1 MHESRAAHP
10 LVDESWDAVVVGAG
24 PAGAVSAY
32 LLARQGRRTLLVDA
46 KPFPREK
53 VCGGCLNPRAIA
65 SLQAMGLEQ
74 SLDDCGAAAID
85 RLSLRHQQR
94 RVEIALPQG
103 LSVTRR
109 TLDARFVEAACRAGV
124 TFRPETRARVEP
136 ADGSTVRTLRLSSAS
151 GLAQRVAAKVVLA
164 CDGLGHPSVRELPES
179 QSRVGRMSRIGIG
192 VVLEHADGRDIVP
205 RGSIVM
211 AVAREGYVGLAQA
224 EGGRVSVAAAID
236 PHALGGSKSPAE
248 VVGGILRQAGV
259 PTDVLPPDVTLRGT
273 PPITQRALRVA
284 GERLFLLGD
293 AAGYVEPFTGEGMA
307 MALAGAEAVAPLA
320 MRAIDAWQPQLA
332 NQWQRTYARRFRS
345 RQFACRGIAWVMRH
359 PQVLRWS
366 LAGIERRPQLG
377 AAIGQWIGRENTKQ
391 GYATP

>member
-1 MHESRAAHP
+1 MHDGLAAHP
-10 LVDESWDAVVVGAG
+10 MVDELWDVVVVGAG

-46 KPFPREK
+46 KPLAREK

-65 SLQAMGLEQ
+65 SLQKMGLEQ
-74 SLDDCGAAAID
+74 WLEDCGAAAID
-85 RLSLRHQQR
+85 RLSVRHQGR
-94 RVEIALPQG
+94 RVEIALPEG

-109 TLDARFVEAACRAGV
+109 TLDAHLVEAACRAGV
-124 TFRPETRARVEP
+124 TFRPETRAKLKA
-136 ADGSTVRTLRLSSAS
+136 ADGGPCRTLQLSGVGGARV
-151 GLAQRVAAKVVLA
+151 RVAAKVVLA
-164 CDGLGHPSVRELPES
+164 CDGLGHPCLRDLPEG
-179 QSRVGRMSRIGIG
+179 QSRVGRSSRIGIG
-192 VVLEHADGRDIVP
+192 AVLEQSGGRDIVP

-224 EGGRVSVAAAID
+224 EAGRLSLAAAID
-236 PHALGGSKSPAE
+236 PQVLGGSRSPAE
-248 VVGGILRQAGV
+248 AVGGILRQAGV
-259 PTDVLPPDVTLRGT
+259 PTDILPPDVTLRGT

-307 MALAGAEAVAPLA
+307 MALAGAEEVAPLA

-345 RQFACRGIAWVMRH
+345 RQLACRGIAWVMRH

-366 LAGIERRPQLG
+366 LAGIERRPQIG